1 MDKRS
6 MDNKNSS
13 KPPLRIVIRY
23 FLLQLPGQAAF
34 ILILLL
40 LRHYVEIPAYL
51 VWILIGLWVGKDIFL
66 FPFLWRFY
74 DPDLY
79 PDRLKMVGRTGIAL
93 TPLEPDGYVQVRAE
107 RWQAAA
113 AEGQAPIAQGE
124 KICVEAID
132 GLKLTVRACAR

>member
-1 MDKRS
+1 MNNKKRTR
-6 MDNKNSS
+6 
-13 KPPLRIVIRY
+13 PPLRIIIRY

-34 ILILLL
+34 VLMLLL
-40 LRHYVEIPAYL
+40 LRRYVTIPVHL

-79 PDRLKMVGRTGIAL
+79 PDRFKMAGHKGVAL
-93 TPLEPDGYVQVRAE
+93 TRLEPDGYVQVRGE
-107 RWQAAA
+107 RWQASV
-113 AEGQAPIAQGE
+113 AEGQAPIAPGE

-132 GLKLTVRACAR
+132 GLKLTVRARER

>member
-1 MDKRS
+1 
-6 MDNKNSS
+6 MDNKTPSR
-13 KPPLRIVIRY
+13 PPLRVIIRY

-34 ILILLL
+34 VLSLLL
-40 LRHYVEIPAYL
+40 LRHYVEIPTCLA
-51 VWILIGLWVGKDIFL
+51 WILIVLWVGKDFFL

-79 PDRLKMVGRTGIAL
+79 PDRFKMVGRIGVAL
-93 TPLEPDGYVQVRAE
+93 TRLEPDGYVQVRGE

-124 KICVEAID
+124 KICVAAID
-132 GLKLTVRACAR
+132 GLTLSVRACGQ

>member
-1 MDKRS
+1 
-6 MDNKNSS
+6 MDNKTPSR
-13 KPPLRIVIRY
+13 PPLRVIIRY

-34 ILILLL
+34 VLSLLL
-40 LRHYVEIPAYL
+40 LRHYVEIPACL
-51 VWILIGLWVGKDIFL
+51 AWILIVLWVGKDFFL

-79 PDRLKMVGRTGIAL
+79 PDRFKMVGRIGVAL
-93 TPLEPDGYVQVRAE
+93 TRLEPDGYVQVRGE

-132 GLKLTVRACAR
+132 GLTLSVRACGQ